1 MTSAQQAFPEDAGFE
16 PALQGRGK
24 ASSGMDSFD
33 TASRPPFIARDASP
47 DWNALPFAE
56 RVIAWQRAHGRS
68 GLPWQ
73 QTRDPYRVWLSEI
86 MLQQTQVTTVL
97 GYYERFLQRFPTV
110 ADLAA
115 APSEEVLAMW
125 AGLGY
130 YARARNLHRCAQ
142 AVVERHG
149 GAFPSTA
156 AALAELPG
164 IGRSTAA
171 AIAAFCFGERAA
183 ILDGNVKRV
192 LTRVLAFDRDLAQ
205 AASEKALWQVAT
217 DLLPVAAPGPALD
230 AAMSTYTQGLMDLGA
245 TVCTIRKP
253 ACDACP
259 LNATCAGLASGTPER
274 FPVKTRKLKR
284 GKRASVLLWLQQKDR
299 VWLVRR
305 ADSGVWAQLWSL
317 PEFDTA
323 VTLERAVEPWPG
335 TLEWMAP
342 FKHVLTHFDWMLQP
356 LRLRWPGVPTE
367 AEQREIERL
376 GAVNGAVNGAAADSV
391 PNDDEPGE
399 ADVHGDA
406 EDTVVTRA
414 ELSVAPPSTQGRWVS
429 RDELDSVG
437 IPAPIRKLLDALL

>member
-1 MTSAQQAFPEDAGFE
+1 MDLFSA
-16 PALQGRGK
+16 
-24 ASSGMDSFD
+24 D
-33 TASRPPFIARDASP
+33 TVRPPFTAREQSP
-47 DWNALPFAE
+47 EWNALPFAE
-56 RVIAWQRAHGRS
+56 RVVAWQRSHGRA

-73 QTRDPYRVWLSEI
+73 LTRDPYRVWLSEI

-110 ADLAA
+110 AALAA

-125 AGLGY
+125 SGLGY

-142 AVVERHG
+142 AVVDEHG
-149 GAFPSTA
+149 GEFPRSA
-156 AALAELPG
+156 QQLAELPG

-171 AIAAFCFGERAA
+171 AIAAFCFGERVA

-192 LTRVLAFDRDLAQ
+192 LTRVLAYESDIAS
-205 AASEKALWQVAT
+205 AASEKALWAIAT
-217 DLLPVAAPGPALD
+217 DLLPNAPVGEPLH
-230 AAMSTYTQGLMDLGA
+230 AAMATYTQGLMDLGA
-245 TVCTIRKP
+245 TVCTIRRP

-259 LNATCAGLASGTPER
+259 AYAMCQGRASGAPEK

-284 GKRASVLLWLQQKDR
+284 SKRASVLLWLQLQGR

-323 VTLERAVEPWPG
+323 IALERAVEQWPG

-356 LRLRWPGVPTE
+356 LKLQWHGSVSD
-367 AEQREIERL
+367 AQQREIKRL
-376 GAVNGAVNGAAADSV
+376 VAVNMAAV
-391 PNDDEPGE
+391 DEPGE
-399 ADVHGDA
+399 ADVHGDVETDDA
-406 EDTVVTRA
+406 EA
-414 ELSVAPPSTQGRWVS
+414 SVPTAVGEGRWFA
-429 RDELDSVG
+429 RGDLESVG
-437 IPAPIRKLLDALL
+437 IPSPIRKLLAAALPD

>member
-1 MTSAQQAFPEDAGFE
+1 MDLFSA
-16 PALQGRGK
+16 
-24 ASSGMDSFD
+24 D
-33 TASRPPFIARDASP
+33 TPRPPFIAREQHP
-47 DWNALPFAE
+47 DWHALPFAE
-56 RVIAWQRAHGRS
+56 RVVAWQRSHGRA

-73 QTRDPYRVWLSEI
+73 LTRDPYRVWLSEI

-110 ADLAA
+110 AALAA
-115 APSEEVLAMW
+115 APSEDVLALW
-125 AGLGY
+125 SGLGY

-142 AVVERHG
+142 VVAAEHG
-149 GAFPSTA
+149 GEFPRSA
-156 AALAELPG
+156 AQLAELPG

-171 AIAAFCFGERAA
+171 AIAAFCFGERVA

-192 LTRVLAFDRDLAQ
+192 LTRVLAYDRDIAQ
-205 AASEKALWQVAT
+205 SASEKALWAIAT
-217 DLLPVAAPGPALD
+217 DLLPEAPAGEPLH
-230 AAMSTYTQGLMDLGA
+230 AAMATYTQGLMDLGA

-259 LNATCAGLASGTPER
+259 AHAMCKGRASGAPDK

-284 GKRASVLLWLQQKDR
+284 SQRANVLLWLQHQDR

-323 VTLERAVEPWPG
+323 VALERAVEPWPG

-356 LRLRWPGVPTE
+356 LKLQWHGSVAP
-367 AEQREIERL
+367 AQQREIDAL
-376 GAVNGAVNGAAADSV
+376 AAVNGVDAA
-391 PNDDEPGE
+391 PTE
-399 ADVHGDA
+399 
-406 EDTVVTRA
+406 
-414 ELSVAPPSTQGRWVS
+414 GRWFA
-429 RDELDSVG
+429 RADLDGVG
-437 IPAPIRKLLDALL
+437 IPSPIRKLLDAALPG

>member
-1 MTSAQQAFPEDAGFE
+1 MDLFSAE
-16 PALQGRGK
+16 
-24 ASSGMDSFD
+24 
-33 TASRPPFIARDASP
+33 TSRPPFIAREASP
-47 DWNALPFAE
+47 EWNALPFGQ
-56 RVIAWQRAHGRS
+56 RVVAWQRAHGRA

-97 GYYERFLQRFPTV
+97 GYYERFLQRFPDV
-110 ADLAA
+110 AALAA
-115 APSEEVLAMW
+115 APSEDVLALW
-125 AGLGY
+125 SGLGY

-142 AVVERHG
+142 AVVAEHG
-149 GAFPSTA
+149 GEFPRSA
-156 AALAELPG
+156 ARLAELPG

-171 AIAAFCFGERAA
+171 AIAAFCSGERVA

-192 LTRVLAFDRDLAQ
+192 LTRVLAYDRDIAQ
-205 AASEKALWQVAT
+205 AASEKALWAIAT
-217 DLLPVAAPGPALD
+217 DLLPDAPAGEPLH
-230 AAMSTYTQGLMDLGA
+230 AAMASYTQGLMDLGA

-259 LNATCAGLASGTPER
+259 VFAMCQGRASGAPEK

-284 GKRASVLLWLQQKDR
+284 SQRASVLLWLQQQGR

-323 VTLERAVEPWPG
+323 VSLERAVEPWPG

-356 LRLRWPGVPTE
+356 LRLQWHGSVS
-367 AEQREIERL
+367 AAQQREIGRL
-376 GAVNGAVNGAAADSV
+376 GAVNGAATLPSA
-391 PNDDEPGE
+391 EPGE
-399 ADVHGDA
+399 ADVHGDVAPDDDA
-406 EDTVVTRA
+406 ER
-414 ELSVAPPSTQGRWVS
+414 SVAPNVTEGRWFA
-429 RDELDSVG
+429 RADLDGVG
-437 IPAPIRKLLDALL
+437 IPSPIRKLLDAMLPD

>member
-1 MTSAQQAFPEDAGFE
+1 MDLFSADAV
-16 PALQGRGK
+16 
-24 ASSGMDSFD
+24 
-33 TASRPPFIARDASP
+33 RPPFIAREQSP
-47 DWNALPFAE
+47 EWNALPFAE
-56 RVIAWQRAHGRS
+56 RVVAWQRAHGRA

-97 GYYERFLQRFPTV
+97 GYYERFLQRFPDV
-110 ADLAA
+110 AALSA
-115 APSEEVLAMW
+115 APTEDVLALW
-125 AGLGY
+125 SGLGY

-142 AVVERHG
+142 AVVAEHG
-149 GAFPSTA
+149 GVFPRSA
-156 AALAELPG
+156 QQLAELPG

-171 AIAAFCFGERAA
+171 AIAAFCFGERVA

-192 LTRVLAFDRDLAQ
+192 LTRVLAYEGDIAQ
-205 AASEKALWQVAT
+205 AASEKALWAIAT
-217 DLLPVAAPGPALD
+217 ELLPDAPAGEPLH
-230 AAMSTYTQGLMDLGA
+230 AAMATYTQGLMDLGA

-259 LNATCAGLASGTPER
+259 ANAMCQGRASGTPER

-284 GKRASVLLWLQQKDR
+284 SKRASVLLWLQHRDR

-323 VTLERAVEPWPG
+323 VALERATADWPG

-356 LRLRWPGVPTE
+356 LKLTWHGAPSD
-367 AEQREIERL
+367 AQQREIERL
-376 GAVNGAVNGAAADSV
+376 RAVNAADA
-391 PNDDEPGE
+391 PQDDETGE
-399 ADVHGDA
+399 ADAHGDT
-406 EDTVVTRA
+406 ESLDD
-414 ELSVAPPSTQGRWVS
+414 EISVAASAHEGRWFA
-429 RDELDSVG
+429 RADLDGVG
-437 IPAPIRKLLDALL
+437 IPSPIRKLLAAAL